1 MTQDETNEY
10 LKTLALVPSAEASA
24 EEKQI
29 YSVKKAVIGLIEF
42 VTTSLEELGIEGLH
56 ELTNP
61 SLDELDAELEKLDQ
75 KADAINELNLKQIII
90 FAQILIK
97 NIREKNPDL
106 CSEDQNYSRVLNRV
120 FDTYRAED
128 KHV

>member
-1 MTQDETNEY
+1 VTQDETNEY

-106 CSEDQNYSRVLNRV
+106 CSEGSKLLKS
-120 FDTYRAED
+120 A
-128 KHV
+128 KSGL